1 MNTMRGIIGGAV
13 LVLALTACGGATQTP
28 QQTPSSSTTT
38 QPAETTSS
46 STCDAAT
53 EAILTGSEV
62 DIKAA
67 FTKLVAD
74 KTANKTAREY
84 ARSYL
89 GPDAG
94 PYGKDARD
102 TDIALIQMAC
112 ATP

>member
-1 MNTMRGIIGGAV
+1 MKRLAV
-13 LVLALTACGGATQTP
+13 PLLALALTACGGATQTP
-28 QQTPSSSTTT
+28 QQIPSPSSSTTT
-38 QPAETTSS
+38 QPAETTAG

-53 EAILTGSEV
+53 EAILTGSEA

-74 KTANKTAREY
+74 KTADKTAREY

-94 PYGKDARD
+94 PNGKDARD
-102 TDIALIQMAC
+102 TDVALIQMAC

>member
-1 MNTMRGIIGGAV
+1 MRRLAAPF
-13 LVLALTACGGATQTP
+13 LALALTACGGATQTS
-28 QQTPSSSTTT
+28 QQTPSPSSSTTT
-38 QPAETTSS
+38 QPAAETTAG

-53 EAILTGSEV
+53 EAILTGSEA
-62 DIKAA
+62 DIKTA
-67 FTKLVAD
+67 FAKLVAD

-102 TDIALIQMAC
+102 TDVALIQMAC

>member
-1 MNTMRGIIGGAV
+1 MRGIIGGAV
-13 LVLALTACGGATQTP
+13 LALALTACGGGAQTP
-28 QQTPSSSTTT
+28 QQTPSPSSSTTI
-38 QPAETTSS
+38 QSAAG

-53 EAILTGSEV
+53 EAILTGSEA

-74 KTANKTAREY
+74 KTADKTAREY

-94 PYGKDARD
+94 PNGTDARD
-102 TDIALIQMAC
+102 PDVALIQMAC

>member
-1 MNTMRGIIGGAV
+1 MKRLAV
-13 LVLALTACGGATQTP
+13 PLLALALTACGGATQTP
-28 QQTPSSSTTT
+28 QQTPSSNSSTTT
-38 QPAETTSS
+38 QAAAG

-53 EAILTGSEV
+53 EAILTGSEA

-94 PYGKDARD
+94 PNGKDARD